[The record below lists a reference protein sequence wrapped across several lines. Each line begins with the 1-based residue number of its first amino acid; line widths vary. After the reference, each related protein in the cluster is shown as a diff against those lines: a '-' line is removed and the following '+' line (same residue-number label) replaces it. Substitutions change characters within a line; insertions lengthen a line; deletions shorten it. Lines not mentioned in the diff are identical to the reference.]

1 MYSNEEVSMDSLI
14 TLCNYSD
21 DNGKF
26 YSQLKERL
34 SQMKVHPLLMLNS
47 KSAKS
52 LEELFHDAEISDSPQ
67 ATAAF
72 LHALLNSEV
81 QDTFYKINVHAAM
94 TPSEVEDQLKP
105 AFSHAKVLKEKH
117 DQQRVKL
124 EANRMN
130 TSSENTSRLS
140 PLSETSSFVEDEDGL
155 SIRSSEESTLS
166 ASASAAAP
174 ALTTTNKHNEVPFV
188 TVRTLVI
195 KKMHFI
201 LHSSCRYF

>member
-94 TPSEVEDQLKP
+94 TPSEVENQLKP
-105 AFSHAKVLKEKH
+105 AFSHAKVLKEKY

-124 EANRMN
+124 EEIEDN
-130 TSSENTSRLS
+130 TSSERLS
-140 PLSETSSFVEDEDGL
+140 LN
-155 SIRSSEESTLS
+155 EESTFVEESSSMCSSDGSTS
-166 ASASAAAP
+166 ASSASTEDGSTSACNASIEAP
-174 ALTTTNKHNEVPFV
+174 ASTTTYKHEEVPFV
-188 TVRTLVI
+188 TVRL
-195 KKMHFI
+195 
-201 LHSSCRYF
+201 

>member
-94 TPSEVEDQLKP
+94 TPSEVEHQLKP
-105 AFSHAKVLKEKH
+105 AFSQAKVLKEKH
-117 DQQRVKL
+117 DQQRV
-124 EANRMN
+124 EAN
-130 TSSENTSRLS
+130 TSSENTS
-140 PLSETSSFVEDEDGL
+140 PLNESFEASSNEG
-155 SIRSSEESTLS
+155 STPS
-166 ASASAAAP
+166 ASASA
-174 ALTTTNKHNEVPFV
+174 TTTEAPVSTTTYNMHEEVPFV
-188 TVRTLVI
+188 TVRT
-195 KKMHFI
+195 F
-201 LHSSCRYF
+201 